1 VLSLYNSNN
10 YQTKLFYT
18 MMSEYVSALVL
29 GGILGMIG
37 QGLRVIVGLKKLYD
51 ALADTGDS
59 MGGTSRF
66 DSRRLWLSLF
76 IGFVAGS
83 FGMILKI
90 DYESVSTMIMNKEF
104 MISIVA
110 IGYMG
115 VDFIE
120 GVMKSYLSK
129 FERGLDSSPI
139 PSPTRPAE
147 PQFNPTP
154 APVNNSPQDGSMA
167 SAPTDDMPVM
177 DAPLNSGANFNI
189 PSNIPKAM

>member
-1 VLSLYNSNN
+1 LKKIFYLCSKIFF
-10 YQTKLFYT
+10 TKENKTT
-18 MMSEYVSALVL
+18 MMTEYVSALIL
-29 GGILGMIG
+29 GGILGMVG

-51 ALADTGDS
+51 ALEGIDGMPTK
-59 MGGTSRF
+59 F

-90 DYESVSTMIMNKEF
+90 DYESVSTMVMNREF

-120 GVMKSYLSK
+120 GVMKSYVAK
-129 FERGLDSSPI
+129 FERGLHQPT
-139 PSPTRPAE
+139 PSPRPSE
-147 PQFNPTP
+147 PHYTP
-154 APVNNSPQDGSMA
+154 PANTPPQDGSLA
-167 SAPTDDMPVM
+167 AAPVDDLPVM
-177 DAPLNSGANFNI
+177 DTPTDGNVRFEI
-189 PSNIPKAM
+189 PRHIPKPM

>member
-1 VLSLYNSNN
+1 
-10 YQTKLFYT
+10 
-18 MMSEYVSALVL
+18 MSEYVSALVL

-51 ALADTGDS
+51 ALADTGEELS
-59 MGGTSRF
+59 GTRF

-129 FERGLDSSPI
+129 FERGLSNNPI
-139 PSPTRPAE
+139 PSPTKPNE
-147 PQFNPTP
+147 PQFTPPTTNNPLPDGAMAGSTP
-154 APVNNSPQDGSMA
+154 TNDI
-167 SAPTDDMPVM
+167 PVM

-189 PSNIPKAM
+189 PSEIPKAM

>member
-1 VLSLYNSNN
+1 
-10 YQTKLFYT
+10 
-18 MMSEYVSALVL
+18 MMIEYVSALIL

-51 ALADTGDS
+51 AMETTTDGAPS
-59 MGGTSRF
+59 KF

-76 IGFVAGS
+76 IGFIAGS

-90 DYESVSTMIMNKEF
+90 DYEAVSTMVMNKEF

-120 GVMKSYLSK
+120 GVMKNYLVK
-129 FERGLDSSPI
+129 FERNLDAPM
-139 PSPTRPAE
+139 PTKQQPNQ
-147 PQFNPTP
+147 PQYQPQP
-154 APVNNSPQDGSMA
+154 APVINTPVNVKVDGNVIVGVG
-167 SAPTDDMPVM
+167 PDGDLPVM
-177 DAPLNSGANFNI
+177 DSPIDGNVQFNI
-189 PSNIPKAM
+189 PKDIPKVM

>member
-1 VLSLYNSNN
+1 
-10 YQTKLFYT
+10 
-18 MMSEYVSALVL
+18 MMMEYMSALIL

-51 ALADTGDS
+51 ALEMTTD
-59 MGGTSRF
+59 GGPSKF

-76 IGFVAGS
+76 IGFIAGS

-90 DYESVSTMIMNKEF
+90 DYEAVSTMVMNKEF

-120 GVMKSYLSK
+120 GVMKNYLAK
-129 FERGLDSSPI
+129 FERNLDAPM
-139 PSPTRPAE
+139 PTK
-147 PQFNPTP
+147 PQPNQPQYQPQPTTP
-154 APVNNSPQDGSMA
+154 NSLPQPTANDGNVA
-167 SAPTDDMPVM
+167 SVGIGEDLPVM
-177 DAPLNSGANFNI
+177 DQPIDANTSFNI
-189 PSNIPKAM
+189 PKDIPKAM

>member
-1 VLSLYNSNN
+1 
-10 YQTKLFYT
+10 
-18 MMSEYVSALVL
+18 MMIEYVSALVL

-51 ALADTGDS
+51 ALEMTTD
-59 MGGTSRF
+59 GGPSKF

-76 IGFVAGS
+76 IGFIAGS

-90 DYESVSTMIMNKEF
+90 DYEAVSTMVMNKEF

-120 GVMKSYLSK
+120 GVMKNYLAK
-129 FERGLDSSPI
+129 FEGDLDKPMPTKPQINQPQYQPQPTQQQPTTPTNTSNDNVAGVGLDG
-139 PSPTRPAE
+139 
-147 PQFNPTP
+147 
-154 APVNNSPQDGSMA
+154 DL
-167 SAPTDDMPVM
+167 PVM
-177 DAPLNSGANFNI
+177 DSPIDGNVQFNI
-189 PSNIPKAM
+189 PRDIPKPI

>member
-1 VLSLYNSNN
+1 
-10 YQTKLFYT
+10 
-18 MMSEYVSALVL
+18 MMIEYVSALIL

-51 ALADTGDS
+51 ALEMTTDGS
-59 MGGTSRF
+59 PSKF

-76 IGFVAGS
+76 IGFIAGS

-90 DYESVSTMIMNKEF
+90 DYEAVTTMVMNKEF

-120 GVMKSYLSK
+120 GVMKNYLVK
-129 FERGLDSSPI
+129 FERNLDAPM
-139 PSPTRPAE
+139 PTKEQPNQ
-147 PQFNPTP
+147 PQFQPQQP
-154 APVNNSPQDGSMA
+154 KGNNNDNITSVGIIEDL
-167 SAPTDDMPVM
+167 PVM
-177 DAPLNSGANFNI
+177 DQPVDTNASFNI
-189 PSNIPKAM
+189 PKDIPKAM

>member
-1 VLSLYNSNN
+1 
-10 YQTKLFYT
+10 
-18 MMSEYVSALVL
+18 MMIEYVSALVL

-51 ALADTGDS
+51 ALEMTTD
-59 MGGTSRF
+59 GGPSKF

-76 IGFVAGS
+76 IGFIAGS

-90 DYESVSTMIMNKEF
+90 DYEAVSTMVMNKEF

-120 GVMKSYLSK
+120 GVMKNYLAK
-129 FERGLDSSPI
+129 FERNLDAPMPTKPQPNQPQYQPQPTQQPTAPSNQQQPI
-139 PSPTRPAE
+139 
-147 PQFNPTP
+147 
-154 APVNNSPQDGSMA
+154 NNDGNIA
-167 SAPTDDMPVM
+167 SVGIGEDLPVM
-177 DAPLNSGANFNI
+177 DTPIDGNTSFNI
-189 PSNIPKAM
+189 PRDIPKAM

>member
-1 VLSLYNSNN
+1 
-10 YQTKLFYT
+10 
-18 MMSEYVSALVL
+18 MSEYVSALIL

-51 ALADTGDS
+51 ALAEDGQTMGQTSKFDT
-59 MGGTSRF
+59 
-66 DSRRLWLSLF
+66 RRLWLSLF

-129 FERGLDSSPI
+129 FEKSLDSPQNPVPQNNVNKQA
-139 PSPTRPAE
+139 PS
-147 PQFNPTP
+147 N
-154 APVNNSPQDGSMA
+154 NNSADGNVSG
-167 SAPTDDMPVM
+167 SSPNTAPTDDMPVM
-177 DAPLNSGANFNI
+177 DTPLADASSFNI
-189 PSNIPKAM
+189 PANIPTLREV

>member
-1 VLSLYNSNN
+1 
-10 YQTKLFYT
+10 
-18 MMSEYVSALVL
+18 MMIEYVSALIL

-51 ALADTGDS
+51 ALEMTTD
-59 MGGTSRF
+59 GGPSKF

-76 IGFVAGS
+76 IGFIAGS

-90 DYESVSTMIMNKEF
+90 DYEAVSTMVMNKEF

-120 GVMKSYLSK
+120 GVMKNYLAK
-129 FERGLDSSPI
+129 FERNLDAPM
-139 PSPTRPAE
+139 PTK
-147 PQFNPTP
+147 PQPTQP
-154 APVNNSPQDGSMA
+154 QYQPQPTQPTAANNNDGNVA
-167 SAPTDDMPVM
+167 SVGIGEDLPVM
-177 DAPLNSGANFNI
+177 DQPIDGNTSFNI
-189 PSNIPKAM
+189 PRDIPKAM

>member
-1 VLSLYNSNN
+1 
-10 YQTKLFYT
+10 
-18 MMSEYVSALVL
+18 MMIEYVSALVL

-51 ALADTGDS
+51 AMETTTDGAPS
-59 MGGTSRF
+59 KF

-76 IGFVAGS
+76 IGFIAGS

-90 DYESVSTMIMNKEF
+90 DYEAVSTMVMNKEF

-120 GVMKSYLSK
+120 GVMKNYLVK
-129 FERGLDSSPI
+129 FERNLDAPM
-139 PSPTRPAE
+139 PTKQQPNQ
-147 PQFNPTP
+147 PQYQPQP
-154 APVNNSPQDGSMA
+154 APVINTPVNVKVDGNVIVGVG
-167 SAPTDDMPVM
+167 PDGDLPVM
-177 DAPLNSGANFNI
+177 DSPIDGNVQFNI
-189 PSNIPKAM
+189 PKDIPKVM

>member
-1 VLSLYNSNN
+1 
-10 YQTKLFYT
+10 

-51 ALADTGDS
+51 ALADTGES
-59 MGGTSRF
+59 LGNGSRF

-139 PSPTRPAE
+139 PSPTRKTE
-147 PQFNPTP
+147 PQFNPP
-154 APVNNSPQDGSMA
+154 AAPANNPPTDSGAMA
-167 SAPTDDMPVM
+167 SATPTDDLPVM
-177 DAPLNSGANFNI
+177 DTPLNSGATFNI
-189 PSNIPKAM
+189 PSDIPKAM